1 MRRCRGLTL
10 IELLIAI
17 LLIGIL
23 IAVLTPSMTDAMARK
38 RLEGIA
44 NELSTD
50 LQYSKSQAVSTN
62 TSVSLIT
69 SANGYLIQ
77 NATSVFKTITLDSKV
92 SLTAPLTIS
101 FEPYRDFSST
111 ATVTVTHTQTPA
123 QLLVKVDPMGRIQL
137 CSPNASLVGYPAC

>member
-1 MRRCRGLTL
+1 MRQNRGFSV

-23 IAVLTPSMTDAMARK
+23 IAILTPSMTDAMARK
-38 RLEGIA
+38 RLEGVA

-62 TSVSLIT
+62 TPVSLIT
-69 SANGYLIQ
+69 SSHGYRIE
-77 NATSVFKTITLDSKV
+77 NAASVFKTITLDTKV
-92 SLTAPLTIS
+92 GLTAPLTIS

-123 QLLVKVDPMGRIQL
+123 QLVVKVDPMGRIQM
-137 CSPNASLVGYPAC
+137 CSPNGSLVGYPAC

>member
-77 NATSVFKTITLDSKV
+77 NATSVFKTITLDPNV

-137 CSPNASLVGYPAC
+137 CSPNGSLVGYPAC